1 MRGRFTRDEGF
12 SLVEVIIAMF
22 MLSVL
27 AVAIL
32 PLIIG
37 ATQLSATNREIT
49 TATAFANAQ
58 LSPVR
63 DAFPLNALTPATCTA
78 VQTYTASDVPGPE
91 GLEADI
97 VVGSCPASYPGTV
110 TVDVYVSSGPDT
122 VVHLPTRIL
131 VTAA

>member
-1 MRGRFTRDEGF
+1 MVRPSDGY

-37 ATQLSATNREIT
+37 ATQLSVTNRDIT
-49 TATAFANAQ
+49 AATAFANAQ

-63 DAFPLNALTPATCTA
+63 DAFPLNALTQATCAA
-78 VQTYTASDVPGPE
+78 VQAHATSDVPGPE
-91 GLEADI
+91 GLDADI
-97 VVGSCPASYPGTV
+97 VVGNCPASYPGTV
-110 TVDVYVSSGPDT
+110 TVDVYVSNGAT
-122 VVHLPTRIL
+122 QVVHLPTRIL
-131 VTAA
+131 VAAP

>member
-1 MRGRFTRDEGF
+1 MADRDGSGF

-27 AVAIL
+27 AIAIL

-37 ATQLSATNREIT
+37 ATQLSTVNRDIT

-58 LSPVR
+58 LSPIR

-78 VQTYTASDVPGPE
+78 VQTHAAADVPGPD
-91 GLEADI
+91 GLEADV
-97 VVGSCPASYPGTV
+97 VVGSCPALYPGTV
-110 TVDVYVSSGPDT
+110 TVDVYVSNGPDT

-131 VTAA
+131 VAAA